1 MNEKPDFKDY
11 IFDAFLDYPN
21 LLSNDFISTGIWQI
35 DELLKGG
42 IRRKELGTILA
53 QWQHGKST
61 ILTII
66 GANCYIKGYKV
77 LHLILEDFWLD
88 IQQSYRNIL
97 KDNIEELV
105 KGEFRYLRLMDC
117 VSKTPKLYE
126 LEDLI
131 NDYKPDVVIIDYAE
145 LLQGSYKIGDTAKR
159 HILREN
165 FIELRRLAGKTN
177 TAIWTAHQASV
188 GNSTEGRAASSLRLT
203 PDRISE
209 ARSIGATTDILLG
222 FALNDPFDQLI
233 YCTVMKAKHRPRP
246 VQDFFKL
253 AIDFSIP
260 RIWSI

>member
-1 MNEKPDFKDY
+1 MNEKQDFKDCV
-11 IFDAFLDYPN
+11 FDALLDYPN

-35 DELLKGG
+35 DQALQGG

-105 KGEFRYLRLMDC
+105 KGEFRYLRLVDC
-117 VSKTPKLYE
+117 VSKTPKLWE

-131 NDYKPDVVIIDYAE
+131 NEYKPDVVIIDYAE

-188 GNSTEGRAASSLRLT
+188 VSGNSEQSTLRLT

-209 ARSIGATTDILLG
+209 CRAIGATTDILVG
-222 FALNDPFDQLI
+222 FALADPFDQLI
-233 YCTVMKAKHRPRP
+233 YCSIMKAKHRTKPMP
-246 VQDFFKL
+246 DYFKL
-253 AIDFSIP
+253 AVDFSIP
-260 RIWSI
+260 RVWSI

>member
-1 MNEKPDFKDY
+1 MNEKPDFKEY

-61 ILTII
+61 VLTII
-66 GANCYIKGYKV
+66 GANCYNKGYKV
-77 LHLILEDFWLD
+77 IHLVLEDFWLD
-88 IQQSYRNIL
+88 IQKQYRNIL
-97 KDNIEELV
+97 EKNENGKLW
-105 KGEFRYLRLMDC
+105 LMDC

-131 NDYKPDVVIIDYAE
+131 NDYRPDVVIIDYAE

-188 GNSTEGRAASSLRLT
+188 GNSTEGRTTSSLRLT
-203 PDRISE
+203 PDRVSE
-209 ARSIGATTDILLG
+209 CRAIAATTDILLG

-233 YCTVMKAKHRPRP
+233 YCTIMKAKHRQKANP
-246 VQDFFKL
+246 DFFHL
-253 AIDFSIP
+253 AVDFSIP

>member
-1 MNEKPDFKDY
+1 MLDFKDY
-11 IFDAFLDYPN
+11 IFDALLDYPN

-35 DELLKGG
+35 DQALQGG

-77 LHLILEDFWLD
+77 LHLVLEDFWLD
-88 IQQSYRNIL
+88 IQQQYRQIL
-97 KDNIEELV
+97 KSQEENKSASKLWI
-105 KGEFRYLRLMDC
+105 MDC
-117 VSKTPKLYE
+117 VSKTPKLWE

-131 NDYKPDVVIIDYAE
+131 NECKPDVVIIDYAE
-145 LLQGSYKIGDTAKR
+145 LLQGSYRIGDTGKR

-188 GNSTEGRAASSLRLT
+188 GNYQSEQSTLRLT

-209 ARSIGATTDILLG
+209 CRAIGATTDILIG
-222 FALNDPFDQLI
+222 FAITDPFDQLI
-233 YCTVMKAKHRPRP
+233 YCTVMKAKHRTKPMP
-246 VQDFFKL
+246 DYFKL
-253 AIDFSIP
+253 AVDFSIP
-260 RIWSI
+260 RVWSI